1 MPYAEQSITLVEHYM
16 TLAARLRAKALNE
29 KSPSLKAE
37 WQQMAD
43 CYVRLA
49 ERSQSKPVQTFAE
62 V

>member
-1 MPYAEQSITLVEHYM
+1 MPHVEQSITLAEHYM
-16 TLAARLRAKALNE
+16 TLAARLRAKAVNE

-49 ERSQSKPVQTFAE
+49 ERSQSKPS
-62 V
+62 

>member
-1 MPYAEQSITLVEHYM
+1 MKTLIA
-16 TLAARLRAKALNE
+16 LRLRAKAVTE

-49 ERSQSKPVQTFAE
+49 ERSQSKPAQTFAD